1 MNPDRGGRMNP
12 ASPHLVSSSA
22 SDLQWSNRNKHMIS
36 NGAINMNSL
45 RSSETERIG

>member
-22 SDLQWSNRNKHMIS
+22 SDLRE
-36 NGAINMNSL
+36 AI
-45 RSSETERIG
+45 ETKTRLVTLQ